1 MNRLDQTVLTTL
13 TNPGILELKKAH
25 PHLKGIHFD
34 NKDDRPSH
42 LIHLI
47 LGTGDQDSTPVSE
60 EMVAQLSPWLKELR
74 LGGHSWN
81 KGGRTQAISTLPE
94 HLKTT
99 INSSLACL
107 QDGPIDDPDGILT
120 EFNEQLT
127 RLPDGRYS
135 TRLPWKLRHPP
146 LLTNEIPSKA
156 RLEGLIKNLER
167 KPEIMLQYHNII
179 ADQMKQGI
187 IEQAPEPPTGEK
199 KFYLPHKP
207 AINHG
212 RNGWRLSLKK

>member
-1 MNRLDQTVLTTL
+1 M
-13 TNPGILELKKAH
+13 
-25 PHLKGIHFD
+25 
-34 NKDDRPSH
+34 
-42 LIHLI
+42 
-47 LGTGDQDSTPVSE
+47 SE
-60 EMVAQLSPWLKELR
+60 ELVAQLSRWLKELR

-81 KGGRTQAISTLPE
+81 KGRRTQAISTLPE

-107 QDGPIDDPDGILT
+107 QDGPIGDPDGIVT

-135 TRLPWKLRHPP
+135 TRLSWKLGHPP

-156 RLEGLIKNLER
+156 RLKGLIKKLER

-187 IEQAPEPPTGEK
+187 IEQALEPPTGEK

-212 RNGWRLSLKK
+212 RNGWRLFLKK